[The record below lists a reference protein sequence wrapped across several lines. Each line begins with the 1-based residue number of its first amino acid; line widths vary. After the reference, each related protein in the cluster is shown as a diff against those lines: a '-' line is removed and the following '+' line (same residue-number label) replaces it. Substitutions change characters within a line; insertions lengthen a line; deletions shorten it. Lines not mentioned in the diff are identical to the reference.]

1 MTPIPLLALALA
13 LVGAVC
19 LVLLIWNRRWPDLA
33 IVLLAG
39 GAMALYLEHGRRG
52 PDRIGAL
59 VAEGVNADRSLSLHV
74 RVEPGTPVWCSSV
87 FSVESAPAGE
97 PAKDSAD
104 WRVDLHPTE
113 RPDAKPLNADAAG
126 KAVVTLPA
134 PLVESAPNRA
144 VHIWFNGTD
153 NGTTRLEPPAESEPH
168 AESAEPRPGEAGP
181 LPEGAAER
189 SEAGGVSHAES
200 AEWRPTPEQTGRF
213 RFDDKGKVVVA
224 EVDAEGRVRLL
235 ENGPDSPPLRIRPA
249 TIRNRDLFVVEM
261 DDIPDTGRH
270 WTLALDFDAAKR
282 AWIVVGEGET
292 AADIVPEKPGY
303 RTALFRRLD
312 EPPSA
317 PVP

>member
-1 MTPIPLLALALA
+1 MKRLAPLLPLLALAAVGCRKTTFTPDVVPASIQSYHQDPDGRLTLKIKCDSATAKGRAFLCSTKPAKGKGEPLA
-13 LVGAVC
+13 SVRFQFYERGNIPGSEQLTLDADGTTEYSVDIDKLNA
-19 LVLLIWNRRWPDLA
+19 A
-33 IVLLAG
+33 LAG
-39 GAMALYLEHGRRG
+39 IPEQVRPA
-52 PDRIGAL
+52 DRI
-59 VAEGVNADRSLSLHV
+59 LHV
-74 RVEPGTPVWCSSV
+74 FINQTEVGQWDL
-87 FSVESAPAGE
+87 ESPPAMDAPA
-97 PAKDSAD
+97 ASA
-104 WRVDLHPTE
+104 
-113 RPDAKPLNADAAG
+113 
-126 KAVVTLPA
+126 
-134 PLVESAPNRA
+134 
-144 VHIWFNGTD
+144 
-153 NGTTRLEPPAESEPH
+153 PH
-168 AESAEPRPGEAGP
+168 AESATPRPGEAGP

-189 SEAGGVSHAES
+189 SETGGVSHAES

-213 RFDDKGKVVVA
+213 RFDDKGKVVIA

-249 TIRNRDLFVVEM
+249 TIRNRNLFVVEM

>member
-39 GAMALYLEHGRRG
+39 GALALYLEHGRRG

-59 VAEGVNADRSLSLHV
+59 VAEVVNADRSLSLHV

-97 PAKDSAD
+97 PARDSAD

-113 RPDAKPLNADAAG
+113 RSDAKPLDADAAG
-126 KAVVTLPA
+126 RAVVTLPA

-144 VHIWFNGTD
+144 VHVWFNGTD

-168 AESAEPRPGEAGP
+168 AESVSRA
-181 LPEGAAER
+181 EGAE
-189 SEAGGVSHAES
+189 
-200 AEWRPTPEQTGRF
+200 
-213 RFDDKGKVVVA
+213 
-224 EVDAEGRVRLL
+224 
-235 ENGPDSPPLRIRPA
+235 
-249 TIRNRDLFVVEM
+249 
-261 DDIPDTGRH
+261 
-270 WTLALDFDAAKR
+270 
-282 AWIVVGEGET
+282 
-292 AADIVPEKPGY
+292 
-303 RTALFRRLD
+303 
-312 EPPSA
+312 
-317 PVP
+317 

>member
-39 GAMALYLEHGRRG
+39 GALALYLEHGRRG

-59 VAEGVNADRSLSLHV
+59 VAEVVNADRSLSLHV

-97 PAKDSAD
+97 PARDSAD

-113 RPDAKPLNADAAG
+113 RSDAKPLDADAAG
-126 KAVVTLPA
+126 RAVVTLPA
-134 PLVESAPNRA
+134 SLVESAPNHA
-144 VHIWFNGTD
+144 VHVWFNGTD
-153 NGTTRLEPPAESEPH
+153 NGMTRLEPPAESEPH

-189 SEAGGVSHAES
+189 SEAGGVSHAEF
-200 AEWRPTPEQTGRF
+200 AESESHAENAERAEPEPS
-213 RFDDKGKVVVA
+213 KG
-224 EVDAEGRVRLL
+224 E
-235 ENGPDSPPLRIRPA
+235 
-249 TIRNRDLFVVEM
+249 
-261 DDIPDTGRH
+261 
-270 WTLALDFDAAKR
+270 
-282 AWIVVGEGET
+282 
-292 AADIVPEKPGY
+292 
-303 RTALFRRLD
+303 
-312 EPPSA
+312 
-317 PVP
+317 

>member
-39 GAMALYLEHGRRG
+39 GALALYLEHGRRG

-59 VAEGVNADRSLSLHV
+59 VAEVVNADRSISLHV
-74 RVEPGTPVWCSSV
+74 QVEPGTPAWYISA
-87 FSVESAPAGE
+87 FSVEHPPVGE

-113 RPDAKPLNADAAG
+113 RSDAKPLDADAAG
-126 KAVVTLPA
+126 RAVVTLPA

-144 VHIWFNGTD
+144 VHVWFNGTD

-168 AESAEPRPGEAGP
+168 AESAEP
-181 LPEGAAER
+181 
-189 SEAGGVSHAES
+189 VSHAES

-249 TIRNRDLFVVEM
+249 TIRNRNLFVVEM

-303 RTALFRRLD
+303 RTALFRRFD

>member
-13 LVGAVC
+13 LVGVVC

-39 GAMALYLEHGRRG
+39 GALALYLGHGRRG

-97 PAKDSAD
+97 PARDSAD

-113 RPDAKPLNADAAG
+113 RSDAKPLNADAAG

-144 VHIWFNGTD
+144 VHVWFNGTD
-153 NGTTRLEPPAESEPH
+153 NGTTRLEPPADSEPH
-168 AESAEPRPGEAGP
+168 AESAER
-181 LPEGAAER
+181 LPP
-189 SEAGGVSHAES
+189 VS
-200 AEWRPTPEQTGRF
+200 P
-213 RFDDKGKVVVA
+213 V
-224 EVDAEGRVRLL
+224 L
-235 ENGPDSPPLRIRPA
+235 
-249 TIRNRDLFVVEM
+249 
-261 DDIPDTGRH
+261 
-270 WTLALDFDAAKR
+270 
-282 AWIVVGEGET
+282 
-292 AADIVPEKPGY
+292 VPSV
-303 RTALFRRLD
+303 
-312 EPPSA
+312 PS
-317 PVP
+317 VPSVP

>member
-39 GAMALYLEHGRRG
+39 GALALYLEHGRRG

-59 VAEGVNADRSLSLHV
+59 VAECVNADRSISLHV

-87 FSVESAPAGE
+87 FSVESAPVGE
-97 PAKDSAD
+97 PARDSAD

-113 RPDAKPLNADAAG
+113 RSDAKPLDADAAG
-126 KAVVTLPA
+126 RAVVTLPA

-144 VHIWFNGTD
+144 VHVWFNGTD

-189 SEAGGVSHAES
+189 SEAGGVSRAEG
-200 AEWRPTPEQTGRF
+200 AELLPEQVGVGSRP
-213 RFDDKGKVVVA
+213 DEGEDKHVVA
-224 EVDAEGRVRLL
+224 NEVDE
-235 ENGPDSPPLRIRPA
+235 
-249 TIRNRDLFVVEM
+249 
-261 DDIPDTGRH
+261 
-270 WTLALDFDAAKR
+270 
-282 AWIVVGEGET
+282 
-292 AADIVPEKPGY
+292 
-303 RTALFRRLD
+303 
-312 EPPSA
+312 
-317 PVP
+317 